1 MTDKTKMSNL
11 ESYQELTIQIS
22 TLNLKL
28 DAILKLLNKPEVNIK
43 PLEIMGLE
51 DVLKHNRGAVNLFK
65 DLVPAGSDVDCS
77 SVNAIGKLEA
87 NPLQWPKEPL
97 TDYLK
102 RIGQYNEA
110 QSTDEEFLES
120 YK

>member
-1 MTDKTKMSNL
+1 MSTDKTKMTNL

-28 DAILKLLNKPEVNIK
+28 DAILKLLNKPEVEYEVR
-43 PLEIMGLE
+43 PT
-51 DVLKHNRGAVNLFK
+51 VL
-65 DLVPAGSDVDCS
+65 GSDGLIDYNFYSRQWVD
-77 SVNAIGKLEA
+77 NGL
-87 NPLQWPKEPL
+87 PTQWPNESH

-110 QSTDEEFLES
+110 QSYDEEFTENF
-120 YK
+120 K

>member
-11 ESYQELTIQIS
+11 ESYTELSIQIA
-22 TLNLKL
+22 TVDMKL
-28 DAILKLLNKPEVNIK
+28 DAILKLLNKPEVTAK
-43 PLEIMGLE
+43 PLEIMRLS
-51 DVLKHNRGAVNLFK
+51 DVIAHNKNAVNLFK
-65 DLVPAGSDVDCS
+65 DIVPAGSDVDCS
-77 SVNAIGKLEA
+77 SINAMGNLQE
-87 NPLQWPKEPL
+87 PPPQWPNESH

-110 QSTDEEFLES
+110 QSDDEFYGET

>member
-28 DAILKLLNKPEVNIK
+28 DKILSLLNKPNTVTITGDVAVTGNI
-43 PLEIMGLE
+43 P
-51 DVLKHNRGAVNLFK
+51 
-65 DLVPAGSDVDCS
+65 
-77 SVNAIGKLEA
+77 
-87 NPLQWPKEPL
+87 
-97 TDYLK
+97 
-102 RIGQYNEA
+102 
-110 QSTDEEFLES
+110 TDEDFLES